1 MNEQRLEELFYF
13 RGTEDL
19 KLFLEYLQ
27 EEKKFESLSE
37 TIRGCIDFVKYLIEN
52 DIDPFN
58 FATARRMKELKD
70 AKLI

>member
-19 KLFLEYLQ
+19 KLFLEYIQ
-27 EEKKFESLSE
+27 EENKFESLSK

-70 AKLI
+70 ANLI

>member
-70 AKLI
+70 ANLI

>member
-13 RGTEDL
+13 RGTEEL
-19 KLFLEYLQ
+19 KCFLTYVQ
-27 EEKKFESLSE
+27 DEKKFESLSE

-58 FATARRMKELKD
+58 FSTARRMKELKD
-70 AKLI
+70 ANLI